1 MKKDGLF
8 TAEGIEDATPDWVYV
23 VPPDTITKF
32 QVYFVVVQVSKHRH
46 VVAKYDGKSQA
57 GMEDQKPLTF
67 DIISIPMKW
76 DEAQQLAARLQ
87 HIRHEDIITGF
98 KR

>member
-8 TAEGIEDATPDWVYV
+8 DAADIQDAAPDHIYID
-23 VPPDTITKF
+23 PPETITKS
-32 QVYFVVVQVSKHRH
+32 QVYFVVVQVSKHRY

-67 DIISIPMKW
+67 EIISIPMKW
-76 DEAQQLAARLQ
+76 DDAQQLAARLQ
-87 HIRHEDIITGF
+87 HIRHEDITTGF